1 MKYYDK
7 IVLFIRKTFFRMR
20 QKNRLV
26 NDINGF
32 SFEEIKVL
40 LKGMKVTIFNKTY
53 DGFKARFS
61 DSYTEYVLSFD
72 NLGIV
77 EEIELEY
84 WKDMD
89 VKFGIR

>member
-1 MKYYDK
+1 MKYYGK
-7 IVLFIRKTFFRMR
+7 IVLFFHKTVFRNHL
-20 QKNRLV
+20 KNGLV

-32 SFEEIKVL
+32 SFEEIRTL
-40 LKGMKVTIFNKTY
+40 LKGMRVIIFNKTD

-61 DSYTEYVLSFD
+61 DSYTEYFLSFD

-77 EEIELEY
+77 EEIESEY

-89 VKFGIR
+89 VKFGKR